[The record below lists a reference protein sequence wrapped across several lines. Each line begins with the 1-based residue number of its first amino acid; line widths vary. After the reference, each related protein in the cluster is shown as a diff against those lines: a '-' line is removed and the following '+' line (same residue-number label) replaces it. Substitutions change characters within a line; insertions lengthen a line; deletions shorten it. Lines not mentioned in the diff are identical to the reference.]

1 MLFPESEIGIG
12 FPIIGVWEAHC
23 KTMRWRQYDGRQ
35 HREDIV
41 GRRMGWWWW
50 QLKLYPL
57 LFLNACLD
65 FLFTI
70 CYFQFFIFSSR
81 AFLPS
86 QTVCQHST
94 PLQPY
99 RPCLNQA
106 IHPIHTPSTDST
118 TTLLQFLSTNGS
130 KSLRYSSLPH
140 PTPSKDDGD
149 GDGYGSHS
157 LHNISYPLYYTCAA
171 SICVCL
177 SRKKCYNKLR
187 GLNLLLLLG
196 WVVAANRGSS
206 F

>member
-41 GRRMGWWWW
+41 GRRMGWWWE
-50 QLKLYPL
+50 LKLYPL

-94 PLQPY
+94 PTI
-99 RPCLNQA
+99 QA
-106 IHPIHTPSTDST
+106 LPEPSHSSNSHPIHRFNNNFITVPFDKR
-118 TTLLQFLSTNGS
+118 LQIAAVLVASP
-130 KSLRYSSLPH
+130 PH
-140 PTPSKDDGD
+140 P
-149 GDGYGSHS
+149 
-157 LHNISYPLYYTCAA
+157 IE
-171 SICVCL
+171 
-177 SRKKCYNKLR
+177 R
-187 GLNLLLLLG
+187 
-196 WVVAANRGSS
+196 
-206 F
+206 